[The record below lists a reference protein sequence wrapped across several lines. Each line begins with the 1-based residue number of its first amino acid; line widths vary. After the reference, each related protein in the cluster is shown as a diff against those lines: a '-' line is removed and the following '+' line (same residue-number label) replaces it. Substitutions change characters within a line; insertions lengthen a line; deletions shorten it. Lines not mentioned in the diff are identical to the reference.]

1 MIKIQ
6 LSDQKI
12 FLDTQQA
19 SGYNEEDSEDKKK
32 SIFVHLLWHTADKT
46 SNMEFTWL
54 CLTSCLSFCLFGNSI

>member
-1 MIKIQ
+1 MRSKSPLDQSFTGAAGMIKIQ

-32 SIFVHLLWHTADKT
+32 SIFVHLL
-46 SNMEFTWL
+46 
-54 CLTSCLSFCLFGNSI
+54 